1 MAARFDGWAPEA
13 ILDAYEAERQPI
25 TEQVSTFAMNFALQ
39 VMKHRKSVP
48 NEVEAPGPVGDAVR
62 ARIGKE
68 AYDLNVNQYCCGGL
82 NFGYFYEDSPLIAYD
97 GATPPAYT
105 MYDFTPSTVP
115 GCRTPHVWLADGRSL
130 YDALGAGYTLLR
142 FDPDVSAD
150 GLASAAAACDVP
162 LTVLDVKSPEAGI
175 YDRKL
180 VLSRPDQHV
189 AWRGDAEPRDPLAL
203 IDLVRGAALPSARN
217 AA

>member
-1 MAARFDGWAPEA
+1 
-13 ILDAYEAERQPI
+13 
-25 TEQVSTFAMNFALQ
+25 
-39 VMKHRKSVP
+39 
-48 NEVEAPGPVGDAVR
+48 
-62 ARIGKE
+62 
-68 AYDLNVNQYCCGGL
+68 
-82 NFGYFYEDSPLIAYD
+82 
-97 GATPPAYT
+97 

-130 YDALGAGYTLLR
+130 YDALGPGYTLLR
-142 FDPDVSAD
+142 FDPHVSAD
-150 GLASAAAACDVP
+150 GLASAAAARDVP
-162 LTVLDVKSPEAGI
+162 LTVLDVRSPEAGI

-203 IDLVRGAALPSARN
+203 IDLVRGAAVQSARN